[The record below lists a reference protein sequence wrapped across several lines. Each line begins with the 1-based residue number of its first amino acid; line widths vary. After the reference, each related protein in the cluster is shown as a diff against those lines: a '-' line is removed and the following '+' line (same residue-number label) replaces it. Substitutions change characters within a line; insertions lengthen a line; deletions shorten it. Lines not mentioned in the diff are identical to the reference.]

1 MVTTIVKR
9 KGAEK
14 MISEAVEKG
23 LITPFE
29 ENIVNRAVDILRFR
43 VKCLLNSD
51 VFTGLTEED
60 LDLSLAEDLL
70 IEETFNSITLV
81 VALKEN
87 GIKIELCQMNYVGT
101 DEGLDIISVVFSVIL
116 MENRAGS
123 VTDITNMIEG
133 TKGHNH
139 HILNP
144 KPKYKVF

>member
-14 MISEAVEKG
+14 MISEAVERG

-43 VKCLLNSD
+43 VKRLLNSD

-60 LDLSLAEDLL
+60 LDLSLAEDL

-81 VALKEN
+81 SILKAN
-87 GIKIELCQMNYVGT
+87 GIKIEFYQTNYEET
-101 DEGLDIISVVFSVIL
+101 DEGLGVVSVVFIVIL

-123 VTDITNMIEG
+123 VSNITNMIES
-133 TKGHNH
+133 TKGLKH

-144 KPKYKVF
+144 KYKVF